1 MDTLQQ
7 PVKWSRWV
15 LTGVGSVVILLALA
29 SYLTNKALPD
39 LLVWAQQVF
48 GWGFAGLYSLLLIA
62 GVYACQSMKSDSK
75 AAYFWEMAQQAG
87 NGIATLALTFTLL
100 GISLGI
106 GSLSEQPLTPDTIQN
121 IIGELTAQFSTAF
134 MTTVVGLPTATLL
147 RAWSSIRLHA
157 LTVNKGETL

>member
-1 MDTLQQ
+1 MDTIQQ

-15 LTGVGSVVILLALA
+15 LTGTGSVIILLAMA

-39 LLVWAQQVF
+39 LLAWAQQVF
-48 GWGFAGLYSLLLIA
+48 GWGFAGIYAVLLICGA
-62 GVYACQSMKSDSK
+62 YACQSVKANEKS
-75 AAYFWEMAQQAG
+75 AYYWEMAQQAG

-106 GSLSEQPLTPDTIQN
+106 GSLSEQSLTPDTIQN

-134 MTTVVGLPTATLL
+134 MTTVVGLPSATLL
-147 RAWSSIRLHA
+147 RAWSSIRLQA
-157 LTVNKGETL
+157 IAINMEKTV